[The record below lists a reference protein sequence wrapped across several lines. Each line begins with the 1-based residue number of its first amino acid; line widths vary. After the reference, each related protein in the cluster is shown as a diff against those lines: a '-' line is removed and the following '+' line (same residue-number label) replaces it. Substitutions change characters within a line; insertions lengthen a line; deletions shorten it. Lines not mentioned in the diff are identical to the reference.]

1 MDHRRPQADGDP
13 PVSPSPHLPVTP
25 SPPPPVPPSLPV
37 SRLLVPNLRW
47 WIGAL
52 LFASTVINYID
63 RQTLNVLAP
72 YLKAEYHW
80 TNSDF
85 ALIVI
90 SFRFSYAVVQ
100 FLGGRLIDVLGTRR
114 GLSITVAWY
123 SVMAMLTSL
132 SRGLASFCGF
142 RFLLGAGEAANW
154 PGATKAVS
162 EWFPAKERGIAVALF
177 DSGSAI
183 GGAVAPSL
191 VVWLYHAFGTW
202 RPAFL
207 ITGTLGFLWLLAWIA
222 TYHRPE
228 DHPRI
233 TDSERTMILAS
244 RSGAGEGHLQTRTP
258 VSMLVGYRQTWG
270 CVLAK
275 AILDPYW
282 YLVADWFALFLVSR
296 GFKLEDTLM
305 GFWIP
310 FVCADLGNFV
320 GGGLSSYFIHRGW
333 TVGSARRVIFL
344 ICGPFMLLMI
354 PAVYTTRLWLLIAE
368 FGLAT
373 LGYAACATIFLT
385 LPSDLFESG
394 SVATVSGLAGMV
406 TGFVTIAATYT
417 IGAVTDRY
425 SFAPIL
431 MGASAAPVLAS
442 IAVFSLVRNTK
453 NTGNGVLLRI

>member
-1 MDHRRPQADGDP
+1 MFGPRT
-13 PVSPSPHLPVTP
+13 VSH
-25 SPPPPVPPSLPV
+25 
-37 SRLLVPNLRW
+37 LRW
-47 WIGAL
+47 WIGGL

-90 SFRFSYAVVQ
+90 AFRLSYAVVQ
-100 FLGGRLIDVLGTRR
+100 FVGGRFIDYVGTRR
-114 GLSITVAWY
+114 GLTFTVAWY
-123 SVMAMLTSL
+123 SVMAMVTSFAT
-132 SRGLASFCGF
+132 GLRTFCAF

-183 GGAVAPSL
+183 GGAVAPAL
-191 VVWLYHAFGTW
+191 VVWLYHVFGTW

-207 ITGTLGFLWLLAWIA
+207 ITGTLGFLWLLAWII
-222 TYHRPE
+222 TYHKPE
-228 DHPRI
+228 EHPRI
-233 TDSERTMILAS
+233 TDAERSMILAT
-244 RSGAGEGHLQTRTP
+244 RAGADEKAVAKRAPMLQI
-258 VSMLVGYRQTWG
+258 LGYRQTWG
-270 CVLAK
+270 CILSK

-296 GFKLEDTLM
+296 GFKLEDTLV
-305 GFWIP
+305 GFWVP

-320 GGGLSSYFIHRGW
+320 GGGLSSWFIHRGW
-333 TVGSARRVIFL
+333 SVGAARRVIFL
-344 ICGPFMLLMI
+344 ICGPMMLLMI

-373 LGYAACATIFLT
+373 LGYAACATVFLT

-394 SVATVSGLAGMV
+394 SVATVSGLAGGV

-417 IGAVTDRY
+417 IGAVTDKY

-431 MGASAAPVLAS
+431 MGASAAPVLA
-442 IAVFSLVRNTK
+442 AMVVFALVRNTK
-453 NTGNGVLLRI
+453 NTGNGVVLRI

>member
-1 MDHRRPQADGDP
+1 MAASRT
-13 PVSPSPHLPVTP
+13 VSH
-25 SPPPPVPPSLPV
+25 
-37 SRLLVPNLRW
+37 LRW
-47 WIGAL
+47 WIGGL

-72 YLKAEYHW
+72 YLKADYHW

-90 SFRFSYAVVQ
+90 AFRLSYAVVQ
-100 FLGGRLIDVLGTRR
+100 FVGGRFIDYVGTRR
-114 GLSITVAWY
+114 GLTFTVAWY
-123 SVMAMLTSL
+123 SVMAMVTSFAT
-132 SRGLASFCGF
+132 GLRTFCAF

-162 EWFPAKERGIAVALF
+162 EWFPAQERGIAVALF

-183 GGAVAPSL
+183 GGAVAPAL
-191 VVWLYHAFGTW
+191 VVWLYHVFGTW

-207 ITGTLGFLWLLAWIA
+207 ITGTLGFLWLLAWIL

-228 DHPRI
+228 EHPRI
-233 TDSERTMILAS
+233 SDAERAMILAT
-244 RSGAGEGHLQTRTP
+244 RAGADEKVAAKRAPMLQI
-258 VSMLVGYRQTWG
+258 LGYRQTWG
-270 CVLAK
+270 CILSK

-296 GFKLEDTLM
+296 GFKLEDTLV

-320 GGGLSSYFIHRGW
+320 GGGLSSWFIHRGW
-333 TVGSARRVIFL
+333 SVGAARRVIFV
-344 ICGPFMLLMI
+344 ICGPMMLLMI
-354 PAVYTTRLWLLIAE
+354 PAVYTKQLWLLIAE

-373 LGYAACATIFLT
+373 LGYAACATVFLT

-394 SVATVSGLAGMV
+394 SVATVSGLAGGV

-417 IGAVTDRY
+417 IGAVTDKY

-431 MGASAAPVLAS
+431 MGASAAPVLAA
-442 IAVFSLVRNTK
+442 IVVFALVRNTK
-453 NTGNGVLLRI
+453 NTGNGVVLRI

>member
-1 MDHRRPQADGDP
+1 MSDRPYAP
-13 PVSPSPHLPVTP
+13 RFV
-25 SPPPPVPPSLPV
+25 
-37 SRLLVPNLRW
+37 VPNLRW
-47 WIGAL
+47 WIGGL

-90 SFRFSYAVVQ
+90 GFRISYAVVQ
-100 FLGGRLIDVLGTRR
+100 LIGGRLVDVLGTRR
-114 GLSITVAWY
+114 GLGLAVAWY

-132 SRGLASFCGF
+132 ANGLGSFCAF

-183 GGAVAPSL
+183 GGAVAPAL
-191 VVWLYHAFGTW
+191 VVWLFHMFGTW

-207 ITGTLGFLWLLAWIA
+207 ITGVLGLLWLAVWMA
-222 TYHRPE
+222 TYRRPE
-228 DHPRI
+228 EHPRI
-233 TDSERTMILAS
+233 SDSERALILKTRAGADEM
-244 RSGAGEGHLQTRTP
+244 RSPERAP
-258 VSMLVGYRQTWG
+258 ISMLVRYRQTWG
-270 CVLAK
+270 IVLAK

-282 YLVADWFALFLVSR
+282 FLIADWFALFLVSR
-296 GFKLEDTLM
+296 GFKLEDTLV
-305 GFWIP
+305 GFWVP
-310 FVCADLGNFV
+310 FVCADVGNFV
-320 GGGLSSYFIHRGW
+320 GGGLSSYFIHLGW
-333 TVGSARRVIFL
+333 SVGAARRIIFL
-344 ICGPFMLLMI
+344 VCGPLMLLLI
-354 PAVYTTRLWLLIAE
+354 PAVYTTQLWLLIAE

-417 IGAVTDRY
+417 IGAVTDKY

-431 MGASAAPVLAS
+431 MGASAAPVLAAV
-442 IAVFSLVRNTK
+442 AVFALVQNTRE
-453 NTGNGVLLRI
+453 TGNGVLLRI

>member
-1 MDHRRPQADGDP
+1 MPN
-13 PVSPSPHLPVTP
+13 SPYSARLI
-25 SPPPPVPPSLPV
+25 VPY
-37 SRLLVPNLRW
+37 LRW

-85 ALIVI
+85 AFIVI
-90 SFRFSYAVVQ
+90 AFRLSYAVVQ
-100 FLGGRLIDVLGTRR
+100 LIGGRLVDVLGTRR
-114 GLSITVAWY
+114 GLGLAVAWY
-123 SVMAMLTSL
+123 SVVAMLTSL
-132 SRGLASFCGF
+132 ASGLRSFCAF

-162 EWFPAKERGIAVALF
+162 EWFPAKERGLAVALF

-183 GGAVAPSL
+183 GGAVAPAL
-191 VVWLYHAFGTW
+191 VVWLFHTFGTW

-207 ITGTLGFLWLLAWIA
+207 ITGALGLIWLALWLVV
-222 TYHRPE
+222 YHRPE
-228 DHPRI
+228 EHPHI
-233 TDSERTMILAS
+233 SDSELAMILKE
-244 RSGAGEGHLQTRTP
+244 RSGADEELATP
-258 VSMLVGYRQTWG
+258 HAPVLTLLCYRQTWG
-270 CVLAK
+270 VILAK

-282 YLVADWFALFLVSR
+282 FLVADWFALFLVSR
-296 GFKLEDTLM
+296 GFKLEETLA

-310 FVCADLGNFV
+310 FICADLGNFM
-320 GGGLSSYFIHRGW
+320 GGGLSSYLIHRGW
-333 TVGSARRVIFL
+333 AVGAARRIVFFL
-344 ICGPFMLLMI
+344 FGPLMLALI
-354 PAVYTTRLWLLIAE
+354 PAIYTTQLWLLIAE

-406 TGFVTIAATYT
+406 TGFVTIGATYA
-417 IGAVTDRY
+417 IGAVTDQY

-431 MGASAAPVLAS
+431 WGASAAPVLAT
-442 IAVFSLVRNTK
+442 IAVYVLVRNTE
-453 NTGNGVLLRI
+453 NTGNGVLLKI

>member
-1 MDHRRPQADGDP
+1 MDSTSGAARPDGGAAPARRA
-13 PVSPSPHLPVTP
+13 VS
-25 SPPPPVPPSLPV
+25 
-37 SRLLVPNLRW
+37 NLRW

-90 SFRFSYAVVQ
+90 AFRFSYAIVQ
-100 FLGGRLIDVLGTRR
+100 FVGGRLVDVLGTRR
-114 GLSITVAWY
+114 GLSLAVAWY
-123 SVMAMLTSL
+123 SVMAMLTSFAT
-132 SRGLASFCGF
+132 GLRSFCAF

-207 ITGTLGFLWLLAWIA
+207 ITGTLGFLWLLAWLA

-233 TDSERTMILAS
+233 SDAERTMILSTRA
-244 RSGAGEGHLQTRTP
+244 GADEAAPATRTP
-258 VSMLVGYRQTWG
+258 VSQLIRYRQTWG
-270 CVLAK
+270 IVLTK

-282 YLVADWFALFLVSR
+282 YMVADWFALFLVSR

-320 GGGLSSYFIHRGW
+320 GGGLSSFFVHRGW
-333 TVGSARRVIFL
+333 SVGAARRIIFL
-344 ICGPFMLLMI
+344 ICGPLMLLMI
-354 PAVYTTRLWLLIAE
+354 PAVYTTRLWLLITE

-394 SVATVSGLAGMV
+394 SVATVSGLSGMV

-417 IGAVTDRY
+417 IGAVTDKY

-431 MGASAAPVLAS
+431 LGASAAPVLAA
-442 IAVFSLVRNTK
+442 IVVFALVRNTS
-453 NTGNGVLLRI
+453 NTGNGVLLKI

>member
-1 MDHRRPQADGDP
+1 MEISDRPYAP
-13 PVSPSPHLPVTP
+13 RFVA
-25 SPPPPVPPSLPV
+25 
-37 SRLLVPNLRW
+37 PNLRW
-47 WIGAL
+47 WIGGL

-90 SFRFSYAVVQ
+90 AFRTSYAVVQ
-100 FLGGRLIDVLGTRR
+100 LIGGRLVDVLGTRR
-114 GLSITVAWY
+114 GLGLAVAWY

-132 SRGLASFCGF
+132 ANSLGGFCVF

-183 GGAVAPSL
+183 GGAVAPAL
-191 VVWLYHAFGTW
+191 VVWLFHTFGTW

-207 ITGTLGFLWLLAWIA
+207 ITGVLGFLWLVVWMA
-222 TYHRPE
+222 TYRRPE
-228 DHPRI
+228 EHPSI
-233 TDSERTMILAS
+233 SEYERTLILKTRA
-244 RSGAGEGHLQTRTP
+244 GANETQSPKRAP
-258 VSMLVGYRQTWG
+258 ISMLVRYRQTWG
-270 CVLAK
+270 IVLAR

-282 YLVADWFALFLVSR
+282 FLVADWFALFLVSR
-296 GFKLEDTLM
+296 GFKLEDTLV
-305 GFWIP
+305 GFWVP
-310 FVCADLGNFV
+310 FVCADVGNFV
-320 GGGLSSYFIHRGW
+320 GGGLSSYFIHLGW
-333 TVGSARRVIFL
+333 SVGAARRIIFL
-344 ICGPFMLLMI
+344 ICGPLMLLLL
-354 PAVYTTRLWLLIAE
+354 PAVYTTRMWLLIAE

-417 IGAVTDRY
+417 IGAVTDKY

-431 MGASAAPVLAS
+431 MGASAAPVLAAV
-442 IAVFSLVRNTK
+442 AVFALVQNTRD
-453 NTGNGVLLRI
+453 TGDGVLLRI

>member
-1 MDHRRPQADGDP
+1 MKVPDH
-13 PVSPSPHLPVTP
+13 VPSIRFVIPH
-25 SPPPPVPPSLPV
+25 
-37 SRLLVPNLRW
+37 LRW

-72 YLKAEYHW
+72 YLKAEYLW

-90 SFRFSYAVVQ
+90 AFRSSYAVVQ
-100 FLGGRLIDVLGTRR
+100 LIGGRLVDLLGTRR
-114 GLSITVAWY
+114 GLSLTVAWY
-123 SVMAMLTSL
+123 SVVAMLTSL
-132 SRGLASFCGF
+132 ASGLGSFCTF

-162 EWFPAKERGIAVALF
+162 EWFPAKERALAVALF

-183 GGAVAPSL
+183 GGAVAPAL
-191 VVWLYHAFGTW
+191 VVWLFHVFGTW
-202 RPAFL
+202 RPVFL
-207 ITGTLGFLWLLAWIA
+207 ITGALGFLWLLVWMA

-233 TDSERTMILAS
+233 SASERAMILKS
-244 RSGAGEGHLQTRTP
+244 RSGADDELARARVP
-258 VSMLVGYRQTWG
+258 VSTLMRYRQTWG
-270 CVLAK
+270 VVLTK

-282 YLVADWFALFLVSR
+282 FLVADWFALFLVSR
-296 GFKLEDTLM
+296 GFKLEETLF
-305 GFWIP
+305 GFWVP

-333 TVGSARRVIFL
+333 SVGAARRIIFL
-344 ICGPFMLLMI
+344 ICGPLMLLMI
-354 PAVYTTRLWLLIAE
+354 PAAFTTTLWLLIAE

-417 IGAVTDRY
+417 IGAITDKY
-425 SFAPIL
+425 SFEPIL
-431 MGASAAPVLAS
+431 LGASAAPVLAA
-442 IAVFSLVRNTK
+442 IAVFALVRNTR
-453 NTGNGVLLRI
+453 NTGNGVLLPI

>member
-1 MDHRRPQADGDP
+1 MNAAGGKPQAAGLG
-13 PVSPSPHLPVTP
+13 LPA
-25 SPPPPVPPSLPV
+25 SPPFRSTV
-37 SRLLVPNLRW
+37 SHLRW
-47 WIGAL
+47 WIGGL

-72 YLKAEYHW
+72 YLKAEHHW

-90 SFRFSYAVVQ
+90 SFRISYAVVQ
-100 FLGGRLIDVLGTRR
+100 FLGGRLVDLLGTRR
-114 GLSITVAWY
+114 GLSLTVTWY

-132 SRGLASFCGF
+132 ASGLWSFCSF

-162 EWFPAKERGIAVALF
+162 EWFPAQERGIAVALF

-191 VVWLYHAFGTW
+191 VVWLYHVFGTW

-207 ITGTLGFLWLLAWIA
+207 ITGTLGFLWLLAWQL

-228 DHPRI
+228 EHPRI
-233 TDSERTMILAS
+233 SDSEREMILAT
-244 RSGAGEGHLQTRTP
+244 RAGADATLVNTRTP
-258 VSMLVGYRQTWG
+258 VSKLVRYRQTWG
-270 CVLAK
+270 CVLSK

-310 FVCADLGNFV
+310 FVCADLGNFL
-320 GGGLSSYFIHRGW
+320 GGGLSSYFVHRGW
-333 TVGSARRVIFL
+333 SVGAARRVIFL
-344 ICGPFMLLMI
+344 ICGPLMLLMI

-373 LGYAACATIFLT
+373 LGYAACATVFLT

-431 MGASAAPVLAS
+431 MGASAAPVLAA
-442 IAVFSLVRNTK
+442 IVVFALVQNTR
-453 NTGNGVLLRI
+453 NTGNGVILRI